1 MALRTERH
9 VTWHPAFSPPNQQPT
24 CFLRRHWRPLF
35 HIMISLRPGSRS
47 GSKATRARRPT
58 SGGRN
63 GPDAV
68 RGACGTQC
76 LASSQSLYENASHQK
91 QTSWVL
97 EPPNPGIFMGFHQVT
112 NFVYG
117 SNGSKL
123 LLVYAKTLEI
133 HITPMTWRC
142 WGYKASAWTTILFQ
156 VPLTFE
162 FN

>member
-1 MALRTERH
+1 MWLGIQRFHLQISNPRVFWGVIGAL
-9 VTWHPAFSPPNQQPT
+9 
-24 CFLRRHWRPLF
+24 CFISWFLSDQEAEADLRRPEL
-35 HIMISLRPGSRS
+35 
-47 GSKATRARRPT
+47 
-58 SGGRN
+58 GGRHQEEET
-63 GPDAV
+63 GQMQSGV
-68 RGACGTQC
+68 RVGHNAWL
-76 LASSQSLYENASHQK
+76 LAKVFMRMQAIKNK
-91 QTSWVL
+91 SWVL
-97 EPPNPGIFMGFHQVT
+97 EPPNPGIFTGFHQVT

>member
-1 MALRTERH
+1 MEPTAIHWSSKLSGTED
-9 VTWHPAFSPPNQQPT
+9 WET
-24 CFLRRHWRPLF
+24 CDLEFLSDQEAEADLRRPEL
-35 HIMISLRPGSRS
+35 
-47 GSKATRARRPT
+47 
-58 SGGRN
+58 GGRHQEEEK
-63 GPDAV
+63 GQMQSGV
-68 RGACGTQC
+68 RVGHNAWL
-76 LASSQSLYENASHQK
+76 LAKVFMRMQAMQK
-91 QTSWVL
+91 QTSWAL
-97 EPPNPGIFMGFHQVT
+97 EPPNPGIFTGFHKVT

-123 LLVYAKTLEI
+123 LLVYAKTLEN

>member
-1 MALRTERH
+1 MPSHMSLSPPFTEAPSLVALRTERH

-35 HIMISLRPGSRS
+35 HIIISLRGSRS

-97 EPPNPGIFMGFHQVT
+97 EPPNPGIFTGFHK
-112 NFVYG
+112 
-117 SNGSKL
+117 SDKL
-123 LLVYAKTLEI
+123 CIWIKWIKTPPCI
-133 HITPMTWRC
+133 C
-142 WGYKASAWTTILFQ
+142 
-156 VPLTFE
+156 
-162 FN
+162 